1 MDLKVGILG
10 TIFSLAVGGG
20 LYGLYLNYASRAALT
35 ELTAYELLQ
44 QCGALEA
51 RFNPQVKE
59 IKEWLAAAKARR
71 PEIFAVNA
79 IVGSA
84 ASRNDTGT
92 KVAADVDVAFGLCTR
107 SLQKKL
113 AELEPVAAE
122 R

>member
-1 MDLKVGILG
+1 MDLKAGIFGAIL
-10 TIFSLAVGGG
+10 SVAVGGG
-20 LYGLYLNYASRAALT
+20 LYGLYLNYGSRAALT

-44 QCGALEA
+44 QCGALQAEL
-51 RFNPQVKE
+51 NPQVKE

-84 ASRNDTGT
+84 ADPNDTGP
-92 KVAADVDVAFGLCTR
+92 KVAADVDGAFGLCAR

-113 AELEPVAAE
+113 AELEPVALE